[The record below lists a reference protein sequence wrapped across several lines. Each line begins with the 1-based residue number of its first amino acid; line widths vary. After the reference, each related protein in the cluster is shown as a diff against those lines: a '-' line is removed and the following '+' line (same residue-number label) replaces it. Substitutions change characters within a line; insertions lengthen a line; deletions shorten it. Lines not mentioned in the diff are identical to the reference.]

1 MIVILQY
8 ACVLFAFAALAYQ
21 FLSCGIAIVR
31 CRFGK
36 PLHRPDARPPVTVV
50 RPVRG
55 LETFSRETLGSTF
68 DIAYP
73 DYEILFCVEDR
84 DDPVVPLVHALIA
97 AHPERDA
104 SILIGTDR
112 LGDNPKLN
120 NMAKGFRAARFEHIV
135 FVDSNVFTPADYL
148 DQLVHMLEEG
158 AGMVSAPP
166 IGMAPLG
173 FWAGLECAFLNSYQA
188 RIQYAVDSLGMG
200 FAQGK
205 TLFFRKADLRNGGLA
220 RLASEPAE
228 DAAATKMMRAAGR
241 QVRLAGPFPQLIGRR
256 SFRQVWQRQV
266 RWARLRRASFPLL
279 FAPECLAG
287 GLPPAI
293 ALLFGL
299 QHGGLASTG
308 AVLGFLAAWYLPEMI
323 LLRIARWPG
332 SPAILVLRDLLLP
345 LVFIAGCAGQ
355 EFEWHGRTMSTARH
369 AKASRMLASVRPR
382 QLWARWAG
390 R

>member
-1 MIVILQY
+1 MLVILQY
-8 ACVLFAFAALAYQ
+8 ACLLLAVAALAYQ
-21 FLSCGIAIVR
+21 MLSCGIAIVR
-31 CRFGK
+31 CRIGK
-36 PLHRPDARPPVTVV
+36 AQPRPDARPPVTVV

-55 LETFSRETLGSTF
+55 LEAFSRETLGSTF

-84 DDPVVPLVHALIA
+84 DDPVIPLVHALIA
-97 AHPERDA
+97 ACPERDA

-112 LGDNPKLN
+112 LGENPKLN
-120 NMAKGFRAARFEHIV
+120 NMAKGLRAARFDHIV
-135 FVDSNVFTPADYL
+135 FVDSNVFTPAGYL
-148 DQLVHMLEEG
+148 DQLVQTLEEG

-166 IGMAPLG
+166 IGMAPRG

-205 TLFFRKADLRNGGLA
+205 TLFFHKADLMNGGLA

-228 DAAATKMMRAAGR
+228 DAAATKMVRAAGK

-256 SFRQVWQRQV
+256 SFKQVWQRQV

-279 FAPECLAG
+279 FAPEVFG
-287 GLPPAI
+287 GVLPPLAAI
-293 ALLFGL
+293 LFGAEAA
-299 QHGGLASTG
+299 GLAWPTIL
-308 AVLGFLAAWYLPEMI
+308 VGFLAAWYLPELI
-323 LLRIARWPG
+323 LLRTAGWPG
-332 SPAILVLRDLLLP
+332 SPAVLVLRDLLLP
-345 LVFIAGCAGQ
+345 FVFIAGCAGQ
-355 EFEWHGRTMSTARH
+355 EFEWHGRKMSTARDST
-369 AKASRMLASVRPR
+369 APQKWRSVGPR
-382 QLWARWAG
+382 QLWARLAG